1 MHWMQNEPPSPELDA
16 MRKAFTESLRVVYIA
31 MAAIALV
38 ATVAS
43 LWTKHYDLDQ
53 KLETEQGLQ
62 EGKRGSSDEGVP
74 VSDHADGGRR

>member
-1 MHWMQNEPPSPELDA
+1 MQNEPPSPELDA

-43 LWTKHYDLDQ
+43 FWTKHYDLDQ
-53 KLETEQGLQ
+53 RLETEQGLQ
-62 EGKRGSSDEGVP
+62 EGKRGNPDES
-74 VSDHADGGRR
+74 VSVDDHGGRGWR